1 MPEES
6 KKIFH
11 KKIETQE
18 KILDERVVEDKKEKI
33 EQKFEKPISK
43 KITEDQDSD
52 KDFLQSALSKV
63 STGQHP
69 LQKTADLVEIENILS
84 QGMENIYDGL
94 SPEKQFEFKKKG
106 DETAL
111 KISLLLQKTKVKVK
125 NIIKLIKDWLKIIP
139 GINKFFLEQEA
150 KIKADKLLNLK
161 K

>member
-1 MPEES
+1 MSEES

-11 KKIETQE
+11 KKIEGQE
-18 KILDERVVEDKKEKI
+18 KVLDERVVEDKKERK
-33 EQKFEKPISK
+33 EPPFEKSMDG
-43 KITEDQDSD
+43 KIIEAQDSD
-52 KDFLQSALSKV
+52 KDSLQNALKKV
-63 STGQHP
+63 STDSHP
-69 LQKTADLVEIENILS
+69 LQKTADLVEIESILS
-84 QGMENIYDGL
+84 QGIENIYDGL
-94 SPEKQFEFKKKG
+94 SPEKQWEFKKKG
-106 DETAL
+106 EETAL

>member
-1 MPEES
+1 
-6 KKIFH
+6 
-11 KKIETQE
+11 
-18 KILDERVVEDKKEKI
+18 
-33 EQKFEKPISK
+33 
-43 KITEDQDSD
+43 EDQESD
-52 KDFLQSALSKV
+52 KDSLQKALSKV
-63 STGQHP
+63 STDSHP

-94 SPEKQFEFKKKG
+94 SPEKQSEFKKKG
-106 DETAL
+106 EETAL